1 MRKTIVFSALCLL
14 SLLVWIPLCMLIS
27 GSLMSG
33 GEISKNLAPVLEGK
47 SGSAAWPLMPEY
59 PTFRAYVEL
68 LLDTPEFF
76 VMFWNSCALA
86 FPVVLGQIAVGAPA
100 AWALTRPRFRQRKI
114 LRMVYIALMLLPFQV
129 TMVSN
134 YLVLDGFG
142 LLDSRWA
149 VILPGIFSPFPVFIM
164 MRFFTAIPESLLEAA
179 ALDGAGQVRC
189 FLSIGLPLGIPGILS
204 AAVLGFLEYWSMMEQ
219 PLAFFKDKSLWPLS
233 LYLPAISADKA
244 GASLAASVIMLLPA
258 LLIFLFGQHYLEQ
271 GIQAAGLK
279 E

>member
-86 FPVVLGQIAVGAPA
+86 FPVVIGQVMVGAPA
-100 AWALTRPRFRQRKI
+100 AWALTRPRFRQRKM
-114 LRMVYIALMLLPFQV
+114 LRMIYIALMLLPFQV

-164 MRFFTAIPESLLEAA
+164 MRFFAAIPEPLLEAA
-179 ALDGAGQVRC
+179 ALDGAGLVRC

>member
-1 MRKTIVFSALCLL
+1 MKKTIVFSALCLL
-14 SLLVWIPLCMLIS
+14 SLLIWIPLRMLIS

-33 GEISKNLAPVLEGK
+33 GEIAKNLSPMLEGK
-47 SGSAAWPLMPEY
+47 SGFAAWPLMPEY

-86 FPVVLGQIAVGAPA
+86 FPVVIGQIVVGAPA
-100 AWALTRPRFRQRKI
+100 AWVLPRPKFRQRKI
-114 LRMVYIALMLLPFQV
+114 LRTVYIALMLLPFQV

-164 MRFFTAIPESLLEAA
+164 MRFFAAIPESLLEAA
-179 ALDGAGQVRC
+179 ALDGAGPVRC
-189 FLSIGLPLGIPGILS
+189 FLSIGLPLGVPGLLS
-204 AAVLGFLEYWSMMEQ
+204 ASVLGFLEYWSMMEQ

-244 GASLAASVIMLLPA
+244 GVSLAAAFIMLLPA

-271 GIQAAGLK
+271 GIQAAGIK